1 MTPAK
6 GYIFSRSFFGQR
18 VPQRVQNIVVRD
30 FAAQKQFNVS
40 FSSVEYCHTGSTAIL
55 ESLLDAALPGEV
67 IIFYS
72 VFQFPEQ
79 PGTREKLYK
88 VMSKKRVTIHTALE
102 GLIISDSESI
112 QKLES
117 LIAIKGYHTVVE
129 HTLLSNILDFK
140 LG

>member
-1 MTPAK
+1 
-6 GYIFSRSFFGQR
+6 
-18 VPQRVQNIVVRD
+18 
-30 FAAQKQFNVS
+30 
-40 FSSVEYCHTGSTAIL
+40 
-55 ESLLDAALPGEV
+55 
-67 IIFYS
+67 
-72 VFQFPEQ
+72 
-79 PGTREKLYK
+79 
-88 VMSKKRVTIHTALE
+88 MSKKRVTIHTALE